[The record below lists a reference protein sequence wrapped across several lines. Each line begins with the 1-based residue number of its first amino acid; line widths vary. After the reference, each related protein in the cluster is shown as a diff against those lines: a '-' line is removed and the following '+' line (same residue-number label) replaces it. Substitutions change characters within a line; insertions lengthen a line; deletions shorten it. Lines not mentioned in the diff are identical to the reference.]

1 MSTHERLVRFLRDSV
16 AEDSNPLG
24 KHLIGFTDA
33 QVYHKLF
40 HSYRGKSGPPKGLRL
55 SWLGLEMLSA
65 YIQSFDIEVPEGYR
79 IGPRDLLWLDAR
91 AKMPYYIGYGE
102 REDGRPRLVVFE
114 AKLGIT
120 LKLADGMISNLRDME
135 S

>member
-1 MSTHERLVRFLRDSV
+1 MNAHERIVRFLRESV
-16 AEDSNPLG
+16 AKDSSPLAQ
-24 KHLIGFTDA
+24 HLDGYSDE
-33 QVYHKLF
+33 QVYHKIF
-40 HSYRGKSGPPKGLRL
+40 YSYRGKGGPPKGLRL
-55 SWLGLEMLSA
+55 SWLGLEMLST
-65 YIQSFDIEVPEGYR
+65 YTQSFDIEVPEGYK
-79 IGPRDLLWLDAR
+79 IGSHDLLWLDGK

-135 S
+135 A